1 MLNESIN
8 EPPGNAP
15 ELKRV
20 TLTKR
25 KSPEDYWDGYR
36 AGLKAAR
43 DGIDASLN
51 RFDDM
56 LMAVKK
62 ANQNENGG
70 DRGKEA

>member
-43 DGIDASLN
+43 DGIDRSLN
-51 RFDDM
+51 NFDD
-56 LMAVKK
+56 LLISIQK
-62 ANQNENGG
+62 AQEKIGSG
-70 DRGKEA
+70 PA